1 MDFRIA
7 HVSISGWAGE
17 LLVVIFNAK
26 KLRAPADRSMRK
38 MRSQSCRKK
47 IRKVAGERWT
57 RKFRMIF
64 GFCCRLWRLA
74 WSGIVYQSKRAFV
87 SFRNRPLHSRK
98 IDWRKTRVICL
109 FSGVRQHMHC
119 LTQWKN
125 RMSMFIGF
133 LNVSL
138 ISHQEFLL
146 QSIYLPD
153 LFALLPMAICL

>member
-7 HVSISGWAGE
+7 HVSIFGWAGE
-17 LLVVIFNAK
+17 LLAVIFNAK

-57 RKFRMIF
+57 RKSGMIF

-74 WSGIVYQSKRAFV
+74 WSGIVYSSKRAFV

-98 IDWRKTRVICL
+98 IDLFIFGSAATHALFNTMKKSNVNVDWFRECEFDQSARVFVAVDISAWLVC
-109 FSGVRQHMHC
+109 FA
-119 LTQWKN
+119 
-125 RMSMFIGF
+125 FIG
-133 LNVSL
+133 
-138 ISHQEFLL
+138 
-146 QSIYLPD
+146 YLFVVKWD
-153 LFALLPMAICL
+153 